1 MAQVFNLA
9 RVFTATTGTG
19 TMTLGNPVQGWLT
32 FANAGA
38 LDGDAV
44 EYSINDGA
52 NSEKGAGIYNSA
64 GPTIGRLFIYSS
76 TNSNNAINLSGNAQV
91 FCDAS
96 AQNLGDRKST
106 RLNSSH
112 LVISYAVF

>member
-19 TMTLGNPVQGWLT
+19 TMTLGNAVQGWLT

-38 LDGDAV
+38 LDGDSV
-44 EYSINDGA
+44 EYSINDGS

-64 GPTIGRLFIYSS
+64 GPTISRLFIYSS
-76 TNSNNAINLSGNAQV
+76 TNSNNAISLSGNAQV

-96 AQNLGDRKST
+96 AQNLGIILTNQHSAYGG
-106 RLNSSH
+106 
-112 LVISYAVF
+112 I

>member
-19 TMTLGNPVQGWLT
+19 TMTLGSVVQGFLT

-38 LDGDAV
+38 SDGDSV

-52 NSEKGAGIYNSA
+52 NSEKGAGIYNAA
-64 GPTIGRLFIYSS
+64 GPTISRLFVYSS
-76 TNSNNAINLSGNAQV
+76 TNGNSAISLSGNAQV
-91 FCDAS
+91 FCDPS
-96 AQNLGDRKST
+96 AQNLW
-106 RLNSSH
+106 
-112 LVISYAVF
+112 VINTAQHSAYGGI

>member
-19 TMTLGNPVQGWLT
+19 TMKLGNAVQGWLT
-32 FANAGA
+32 FANA
-38 LDGDAV
+38 
-44 EYSINDGA
+44 GA

-64 GPTIGRLFIYSS
+64 GPTISRLFIYSS
-76 TNSNNAINLSGNAQV
+76 TNSNNAISLSGNAQV

-96 AQNLGDRKST
+96 AQNLGIILTDQ
-106 RLNSSH
+106 H
-112 LVISYAVF
+112 AVYGGI